1 MENLLNAGVSIQK
14 MVEEFLD
21 LQKLKETQ
29 NANSIS
35 AHRNKT
41 KHQGFS
47 HQVFCG
53 VCSSQE
59 PFQSGAISR
68 K

>member
-1 MENLLNAGVSIQK
+1 MENLLNAGVSTQK
-14 MVEEFLD
+14 TAEEFLD

-35 AHRNKT
+35 GHKNKT

-53 VCSSQE
+53 ACYSQE
-59 PFQSGAISR
+59 PLQSRAISAG
-68 K
+68 

>member
-14 MVEEFLD
+14 MAEEFPD

-35 AHRNKT
+35 AHKNKT
-41 KHQGFS
+41 EVFHTKFS
-47 HQVFCG
+47 VGTVIVRNH
-53 VCSSQE
+53 SSQE
-59 PFQSGAISR
+59 PFH
-68 K
+68 

>member
-14 MVEEFLD
+14 TVEEFLD

-35 AHRNKT
+35 PHKNKT

-47 HQVFCG
+47 HRFLWG
-53 VCSSQE
+53 L
-59 PFQSGAISR
+59 F
-68 K
+68 